1 MNKMLCVV
9 MMSVGVL
16 ALPASARADDGGFWD
31 MLFHWNLKF
40 SGYGTEF
47 HLACWSDTHHRVEN
61 CEELF
66 RGFRNAFNPRKN
78 VHYFTEYVNN
88 EGREVPFE
96 KIRHEIN
103 FRVSYMH
110 SYGLR
115 IPNEA
120 LAPDDP
126 KFDDSRKVHAVRP
139 LGLYNYRHE
148 RFDFGGGGGVILL
161 FGEDVHPVWRGAVRA
176 YVSYGIG
183 REWYVRT
190 DVSYLTNTVTAADLG
205 DPTAIHTIGPGPNIS
220 ATLGFD
226 FRRVGEVRRAPSR

>member
-1 MNKMLCVV
+1 MLCVV
-9 MMSVGVL
+9 MLSVGVL

-31 MLFHWNLKF
+31 MLFHWGTKF

-47 HLACWSDTHHRVEN
+47 HLACWSDTHHKVEN

-66 RGFRNAFNPRKN
+66 RGFRNAFHPEKN
-78 VHYFTEYVNN
+78 VHYFTEYINN

-115 IPNEA
+115 LPNEG
-120 LAPDDP
+120 LAPNDP
-126 KFDDSRKVHAVRP
+126 RFDDARRVQAIRP
-139 LGLYNYRHE
+139 LGLYNYRHQ
-148 RFDFGGGGGVILL
+148 RFDFGGGGGAILL
-161 FGEDVHPVWRGAVRA
+161 FGDDVHPVWRGDIRA

-183 REWYVRT
+183 REWYVRS
-190 DVSYLTNTVTAADLG
+190 DVSYLTNTITAADFG
-205 DPTAIHTIGPGPNIS
+205 HPTSTYRIGPGPNIS